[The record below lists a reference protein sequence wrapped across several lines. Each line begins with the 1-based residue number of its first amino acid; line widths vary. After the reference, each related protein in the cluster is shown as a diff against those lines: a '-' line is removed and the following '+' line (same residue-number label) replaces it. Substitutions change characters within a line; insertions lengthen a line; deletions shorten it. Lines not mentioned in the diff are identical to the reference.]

1 MSRPK
6 ETNPPHCVLGI
17 SPEEK
22 KKGHIYASCPLSN
35 PHSHPHP
42 FSPFTLSPIRRKV
55 GFFVSEGFWW
65 ECVYVCVCM
74 DVQGCHSCRPPTHS
88 LPSHGPV
95 FKLLGGER
103 KATSCLV
110 FNICF
115 FSLVLFVPYSG
126 SGINVLTSLTE
137 EATLFEHTDPAT
149 LSSVVLRICRIPLSA
164 PQACEKPAKL
174 SHCFLKE

>member
-17 SPEEK
+17 SAEE
-22 KKGHIYASCPLSN
+22 KKGHIYASCTLST

-55 GFFVSEGFWW
+55 GVFVSEGFRW
-65 ECVYVCVCM
+65 ECVYISVCVCVCVCV
-74 DVQGCHSCRPPTHS
+74 DVQGCHSCRPPTRF

-95 FKLLGGER
+95 CKLLGGER

-110 FNICF
+110 FSICF
-115 FSLVLFVPYSG
+115 FSWPCPF
-126 SGINVLTSLTE
+126 
-137 EATLFEHTDPAT
+137 
-149 LSSVVLRICRIPLSA
+149 SA
-164 PQACEKPAKL
+164 I
-174 SHCFLKE
+174 